1 MKVNEKIKR
10 KRFGMFTQRGNNAV
24 RKLIIASIERDDL
37 NKPNWLM
44 RELRALAERNKTMRE
59 ATDTDV
65 VEQALGYQKE
75 LIDRSVLPQRVTF
88 EFREGDR
95 VIIRQDSLEAF
106 LKCWYSN
113 TSEGYR
119 NKEKAQR
126 RAT

>member
-10 KRFGMFTQRGNNAV
+10 KRFGMFTKRGNNAV
-24 RKLIIASIERDDL
+24 RKLIITSIERGC
-37 NKPNWLM
+37 NSNWLM

-88 EFREGDR
+88 QFREGDR
-95 VIIRQDSLEAF
+95 VIICQDSMEAF